1 MTNQDPHVNDYKDG
15 LNKDFNPESFPKTA
29 YEDAHNLRLFTSED
43 GQSLGAV
50 QNITGNRT
58 SAVIGQPIIGMCQ
71 LRDKVVV
78 FATDDSSEEGGE
90 GFIYE
95 VEFNFQDLGE
105 IAVPTQGV
113 NLVYSSPALKF
124 SRLRPIEAIGIFENT
139 NFQRVYFS
147 DFENPTRSINIADPN
162 VEELQV
168 TALNFFPNPGVFR
181 PVIDN
186 ISIGGN
192 LRAGIYSYCYFFTSG
207 GGNTTVIS
215 PISQQIHIVEADD
228 NNAQNSQSYFGVP
241 EILDDD
247 FTTNKQVSIKIDLS
261 DLPEDTYETIS
272 LVSVFLADFGE
283 LPQIAV
289 VESDDITGNTDS
301 ITLVHT
307 GNEGEE
313 IVSSF
318 EEFAT
323 GNVPFKTNKTFGIK
337 DNILFCA
344 NIKGYDI
351 NVPQFI
357 KEGLQTFR
365 FRQNSNNT
373 YLSVYRNP
381 FNDET
386 GTFFG
391 TDATGTYDGGTG
403 NTWLNDYQYKFQQDS
418 GVLGGSGQFI
428 SYEFCL
434 ERMEGDSSP
443 NTDAGLETYYNH
455 NQSIQI
461 LDIDDDVD
469 YLNRSFRDFSS
480 PYKRVLR
487 GYKRGE
493 VYRFG
498 IVFFNGAGASS
509 SVQYI
514 GDIKFPEISD
524 TSSSPVGT
532 TYGGQALYH
541 FPISLSRGY
550 DGSGD
555 AGYVDLFSLGIN
567 FTVNLDQDFLTTND
581 ITHYQI
587 VRCKRTEN
595 DKSRLA
601 QGVVNKWYLPS
612 TNQDH
617 PNTQNNS
624 EVFYPVAEMLDIP
637 GHLNRYYKNFGD
649 VDEGIGMH
657 SGFNSAPDAFGEQK
671 GSFNYAAGNVSGA
684 NKEGLH
690 GDMNIISSHV
700 HDVQSGT
707 GYDFHNNVF
716 NPILPSNDRRTGI
729 GYPGGSFLGEGPDDP
744 DDQSPRR
751 NIIETSVPY
760 QSAASVE
767 CLMSF
772 HCPEITFNHFVPTL
786 SGGADFL
793 RTVGLLSY
801 TTKFN
806 RFKDHQPFGLNGS
819 GSGGEDSYKFDTH
832 VVRAGKLRNFTQWG
846 HTLYCI
852 QENDGNGQSGVNNDR
867 GTMERGTEDNN
878 VGTARKKRRNYRPA
892 LGING
897 MLGADGQ
904 HELTYHYKKNEI
916 ERSERRIITKAR
928 QTSPLDALGNT
939 PADFHLHPS
948 NFEEIKDMQSI
959 VPITYVHDPTVTV
972 GDFVC
977 KNLAFELGNVLVD
990 GVEHT
995 RMAKHGTNLLISTG
1009 TIEGANFHSHSYQNK
1024 HDNAGRFI
1032 GNHPSF
1038 EAMAG
1043 NKGKNLA
1050 GSAFLVEY
1058 VRRNTNQYGGQSET
1072 AVAANTFFTTS
1083 APIKI
1088 TETNATTGEVTVT
1101 ASQNFKVFEG
1111 DTFVQFY
1118 EFMKNFWNNQYS
1130 KDDETSQN
1138 ASAFNYDGSSTFET
1152 VVLPVE
1158 SVINIELNAG
1168 ATRFVPNDGKFH
1180 PDEDDFPT
1188 NHRMQEQFDSNGIS
1202 NVLFNGTT
1210 KAFDYNPVFSEDQIT
1225 KIFFADP
1232 PNFRP
1237 VSEFDVRTYYSN
1249 TKILGESVDA
1259 FTRFGLLNYRD
1270 IDPAYGAI
1278 NRLLNLQDEIVTV
1291 QDDAIGV
1298 FLINTRE
1305 LANAESGALITLG
1318 TGDGVQDFS
1327 YITTQNGGIHQYA
1340 AVVADGVAYVLDAKR
1355 KALVILK
1362 GTTAQDLSKALGM
1375 NSYFND
1381 NIGGMMLLTK
1391 KQGGDNPLIGI
1402 GATLGYDTR
1411 NREVLISL
1419 FGNKY
1424 GYNLNNNYSYG
1435 PKRAFNAGT
1444 GTGLGLDGNI
1454 ELLYMNGVPFDVTNL
1469 PVQAGGSPG
1478 IINVDG
1484 DAVNTPGDELTAYGE
1499 ILESDITP
1507 LLPLPDFNSN
1517 LFDVLQNIDG
1527 NFESILP
1534 STKIEGSTLVYSEAM
1549 GKFTSF
1555 YSFVPSQY
1563 LNGFR
1568 ELMSVPNLLL
1578 GTDTERLFVHNE
1590 GDYGEFYGDVS
1601 DTSLTFIVN
1610 TGALLNKILRFIE
1623 YNCTVKDENGNVIQ
1637 SAGLNRIRVENDYQD
1652 SSEVEIDQVHRFRK
1666 FRIKLPR
1673 DEEGGRFRG
1682 TFFKVSLFFDNSVNL
1697 SLTLQ
1702 RIMSFFD
1709 IQTY

>member
-29 YEDAHNLRLFTSED
+29 YEDANNLRLFTSED
-43 GQSLGAV
+43 GQSLGAI
-50 QNITGNRT
+50 QNVTGTRVAA
-58 SAVIGQPIIGMCQ
+58 SIPQSIVGMCQ

-95 VEFNFQDLGE
+95 VEFNFQDFGND
-105 IAVPTQGV
+105 ADV
-113 NLVYSSPALKF
+113 NLIYSNPDLRF
-124 SRLRPIEAIGIFENT
+124 SRLRPIEAIGIFENA

-147 DFENPTRSINIADPN
+147 DFENPTRSINIADPL
-162 VEELQV
+162 VSTFAV
-168 TALNFFPNPGVFR
+168 SALNFFPNPGVVR
-181 PVIDN
+181 PVVDN
-186 ISIGGN
+186 VSGGGS
-192 LRAGIYSYCYFFTSG
+192 LRAGIYSYCYFFTSE

-215 PISQQIHIVEADD
+215 PMSQQVHIVQADD
-228 NNAQNSQSYFGVP
+228 NNASTTNNYFGIT
-241 EILDDD
+241 EIIDDD
-247 FTTNKQVSIKIDLS
+247 FATTKQVTLTVDLS
-261 DLPEDTYETIS
+261 ELPPDTYQTIS

-289 VESDDITGNTDS
+289 VESEDISGNTDS
-301 ITLVHT
+301 VILVHS

-344 NIKGYDI
+344 NIKGYEID
-351 NVPQFI
+351 VPDVI
-357 KEGLQTFR
+357 REGLETFR
-365 FRQNSNNT
+365 FRQNSSNT
-373 YLSVYRNP
+373 YDNYGVYQNP
-381 FNDET
+381 FNDES
-386 GTFFG
+386 GTVFG
-391 TDATGTYDGGTG
+391 EEAGGTYE
-403 NTWLNDYQYKFQQDS
+403 TWLDDYQYKFQQNS
-418 GVLGGSGQFI
+418 GVLGGSAEFI

-434 ERMEGDSSP
+434 HRMEGDSSP
-443 NTDAGLETYYNH
+443 NIGLGFLTNFFND
-455 NQSIQI
+455 NQAIDDI
-461 LDIDDDVD
+461 DIDDGVD
-469 YLNRSFRDFSS
+469 YLNRSFRDFAS
-480 PYKRVLR
+480 PYNRVVR

-498 IVFFNGAGASS
+498 IVFFNSAGGSS
-509 SVQYI
+509 SVQFI

-532 TYGGQALYH
+532 TYGGQPIFH

-550 DGSGD
+550 DGD
-555 AGYVDLFSLGIN
+555 NAGYTDLFSLGIN
-567 FTVNLDQDFLTTND
+567 FTVSLDQDFLAANE

-587 VRCKRTEN
+587 VRCKRKDS

-601 QGVVNKWYLPS
+601 QGVVNKWYLPA
-612 TNQDH
+612 TAFADADVQDN
-617 PNTQNNS
+617 PQ
-624 EVFYPVAEMLDIP
+624 VFYPVAEMLDIP
-637 GHLNRYYKNFGD
+637 GHLNRYHKNSGRFEHEG
-649 VDEGIGMH
+649 EGIG
-657 SGFNSAPDAFGEQK
+657 GNEAPTAFGENAEQFIYPL
-671 GSFNYAAGNVSGA
+671 GGINSAAFGDGI
-684 NKEGLH
+684 H
-690 GDMNIISSHV
+690 GDDGVKQPHV
-700 HDVQSGT
+700 HDVQDGT
-707 GYDFHNNVF
+707 GYDFHNSVF
-716 NPILPSNDRRTGI
+716 NTLLPSNDRRTGV
-729 GYPGGSFLGEGPDDP
+729 GYIGGSVLGEDP
-744 DDQSPRR
+744 DSSPTQSDRR

-772 HCPEITFNHFVPTL
+772 HCPEITFNHFVPSL
-786 SGGADFL
+786 SSGVDFL
-793 RTVGLLSY
+793 RTVGVLTY
-801 TTKFN
+801 TTKHN
-806 RFKDHQPFGLNGS
+806 TERKHHPFGIGPEGS
-819 GSGGEDSYKFDTH
+819 ELEYQYPPSLTRG
-832 VVRAGKLRNFTQWG
+832 GKLDNFTQWG
-846 HTLYCI
+846 HTLYSI
-852 QENDGNGQSGVNNDR
+852 QNSPGNTQNSISNSPGS
-867 GTMERGTEDNN
+867 MERGTDGGSETSITEKRKEFRPLLGCDN
-878 VGTARKKRRNYRPA
+878 
-892 LGING
+892 
-897 MLGADGQ
+897 MLGADSD
-904 HELTYHYKKNEI
+904 HEKTFFYRKKDPA
-916 ERSERRIITKAR
+916 RSDRKLITKAR
-928 QTSPLDALGNT
+928 QTSPLDVLGNA
-939 PADFHLHPS
+939 PADFHLQPE
-948 NFEEIKDMQSI
+948 NFEKIEDMQSI
-959 VPITYVHDPTVTV
+959 VPSTYVFDPTITV
-972 GDFVC
+972 GDFTC
-977 KNLAFELGNVLVD
+977 KNLAFEMGNVFVD
-990 GVEHT
+990 GMEHT
-995 RMAKHGTNLLISTG
+995 RMARHGTNLLISTG
-1009 TIEGANFHSHSYQNK
+1009 TIAGAKFHSTNSAT

-1032 GNHPSF
+1032 ANHPGF
-1038 EAMAG
+1038 AATAG
-1043 NKGKNLA
+1043 TRGENFA

-1058 VRRNTNQYGGQSET
+1058 VRRNTNQYGGQSQT

-1083 APIKI
+1083 APIKV
-1088 TETNATTGEVTVT
+1088 TEINATTGQETIT

-1111 DTFVQFY
+1111 DTFVQYY

-1130 KDDETSQN
+1130 KNDETSQN
-1138 ASAFNYDGSSTFET
+1138 ASAFNYNDSSTFET
-1152 VVLPVE
+1152 VVIPVE
-1158 SVINIELNAG
+1158 SVINTQLNAG
-1168 ATRFVPNDGKFH
+1168 ASRFAPNEGLFDPGEDVPENY
-1180 PDEDDFPT
+1180 
-1188 NHRMQEQFDSNGIS
+1188 RMQEQFDVNGVS

-1210 KAFDYNPVFSEDQIT
+1210 KAFEYNPVFSEDQIT

-1232 PNFRP
+1232 PDFNP

-1259 FTRFGLLNYRD
+1259 FTQFGILNYKD

-1278 NRLLNLQDEIVTV
+1278 NRLLNLQDEIVTI

-1298 FLINTRE
+1298 FLVNTRE
-1305 LANAESGALITLG
+1305 LAGAESGTLITLG

-1327 YITTQNGGIHQYA
+1327 YVTTQNGSIHQYA
-1340 AVVADGVAYVLDAKR
+1340 AVVADGVAYILDAKR

-1362 GTTAQDLSKALGM
+1362 GTTAQDVSKALGM

-1419 FGNKY
+1419 FGNQY

-1435 PKRAFNAGT
+1435 PNKAFNSGF

-1469 PVQAGGSPG
+1469 PVQAGGNPG

-1484 DAVNTPGDELTAYGE
+1484 DAINTPGDELSAYGE

-1517 LFDVLQNIDG
+1517 LFDVLQSIDG

-1534 STKIEGSTLVYSEAM
+1534 SSRIEGSTLVYSEPMA
-1549 GKFTSF
+1549 KFTSF
-1555 YSFVPSQY
+1555 YSCLPSQY

-1568 ELMSVPNLLL
+1568 ELMSVPTIL
-1578 GTDTERLFVHNE
+1578 GEGSVVNTTNRLFVHNE
-1590 GDYGEFYGDVS
+1590 GDYGRFYGEVS

>member
-1 MTNQDPHVNDYKDG
+1 M
-15 LNKDFNPESFPKTA
+15 
-29 YEDAHNLRLFTSED
+29 
-43 GQSLGAV
+43 
-50 QNITGNRT
+50 
-58 SAVIGQPIIGMCQ
+58 
-71 LRDKVVV
+71 
-78 FATDDSSEEGGE
+78 
-90 GFIYE
+90 
-95 VEFNFQDLGE
+95 
-105 IAVPTQGV
+105 
-113 NLVYSSPALKF
+113 
-124 SRLRPIEAIGIFENT
+124 
-139 NFQRVYFS
+139 
-147 DFENPTRSINIADPN
+147 
-162 VEELQV
+162 
-168 TALNFFPNPGVFR
+168 
-181 PVIDN
+181 
-186 ISIGGN
+186 
-192 LRAGIYSYCYFFTSG
+192 
-207 GGNTTVIS
+207 
-215 PISQQIHIVEADD
+215 
-228 NNAQNSQSYFGVP
+228 
-241 EILDDD
+241 
-247 FTTNKQVSIKIDLS
+247 
-261 DLPEDTYETIS
+261 
-272 LVSVFLADFGE
+272 
-283 LPQIAV
+283 
-289 VESDDITGNTDS
+289 
-301 ITLVHT
+301 
-307 GNEGEE
+307 
-313 IVSSF
+313 
-318 EEFAT
+318 
-323 GNVPFKTNKTFGIK
+323 
-337 DNILFCA
+337 
-344 NIKGYDI
+344 
-351 NVPQFI
+351 
-357 KEGLQTFR
+357 
-365 FRQNSNNT
+365 
-373 YLSVYRNP
+373 
-381 FNDET
+381 
-386 GTFFG
+386 
-391 TDATGTYDGGTG
+391 
-403 NTWLNDYQYKFQQDS
+403 
-418 GVLGGSGQFI
+418 
-428 SYEFCL
+428 
-434 ERMEGDSSP
+434 
-443 NTDAGLETYYNH
+443 
-455 NQSIQI
+455 
-461 LDIDDDVD
+461 
-469 YLNRSFRDFSS
+469 
-480 PYKRVLR
+480 
-487 GYKRGE
+487 
-493 VYRFG
+493 
-498 IVFFNGAGASS
+498 FFNGAGGSS

-524 TSSSPVGT
+524 TSSSQVGT

-567 FTVNLDQDFLTTND
+567 FTVNLDQDFLTAND

-587 VRCKRTEN
+587 VRCKRKDS
-595 DKSRLA
+595 DKTRLA
-601 QGVVNKWYLPS
+601 QGAVNKWYLPS

-617 PNTQNNS
+617 PNTQNDP

-637 GHLNRYYKNFGD
+637 GHLNRYYKNGGD
-649 VDEGIGMH
+649 DDEGIGMH

-671 GSFNYAAGNVSGA
+671 GSFNYGGGGIEGA

-772 HCPEITFNHFVPTL
+772 HCPEITFNHFVPNL
-786 SGGADFL
+786 SGGTDFL

-806 RFKDHQPFGLNGS
+806 RQKDHQPFGLADS

-832 VVRAGKLRNFTQWG
+832 VVKAGKLRNFTQWG

-852 QENDGNGQSGVNNDR
+852 QENDQNGQNGVDNDR

-892 LGING
+892 LGVDG
-897 MLGADGQ
+897 LLGADGQ
-904 HELTYHYKKNEI
+904 HELTYHYKKKHPK
-916 ERSERRIITKAR
+916 RSERRIITKAR
-928 QTSPLDALGNT
+928 QTSPLDALGNA

-959 VPITYVHDPTVTV
+959 VPSTYVHDSVVTV
-972 GDFVC
+972 GDFIC

-995 RMAKHGTNLLISTG
+995 RMARHGTNLLISTG
-1009 TIEGANFHSHSYQNK
+1009 TIAGAAFHCTTDNR
-1024 HDNAGRFI
+1024 DNAGRFI
-1032 GNHPSF
+1032 AKHPNF
-1038 EAMAG
+1038 GAMAG
-1043 NKGKNLA
+1043 PRAKNLA

-1083 APIKI
+1083 APIRI

-1118 EFMKNFWNNQYS
+1118 EFMKNFWNNQYN

-1138 ASAFNYDGSSTFET
+1138 ASAFLYDGSSTFET
-1152 VVLPVE
+1152 VVMPVE

-1180 PDEDDFPT
+1180 PDDDDFPT
-1188 NHRMQEQFDSNGIS
+1188 NHRMQENLDVNGVS

-1232 PNFRP
+1232 PNFNP

-1249 TKILGESVDA
+1249 TKILGETIDA
-1259 FTRFGLLNYRD
+1259 FTQFGLLNYRD

-1305 LANAESGALITLG
+1305 LASAESGALITLG
-1318 TGDGVQDFS
+1318 TGAGVQDFS
-1327 YITTQNGGIHQYA
+1327 YITTQNGSIHQYA
-1340 AVVADGVAYVLDAKR
+1340 AVVADGVAYVFDAKR
-1355 KALVILK
+1355 KALVILS
-1362 GTTAQDLSKALGM
+1362 GTKAEDISKALGM
-1375 NSYFND
+1375 NSFFND
-1381 NIGGMMLLTK
+1381 NVGGMMLLTK

-1424 GYNLNNNYSYG
+1424 GYNLNNNYAYG
-1435 PKRAFNAGT
+1435 PRQAFKG
-1444 GTGLGLDGNI
+1444 GISGLALDGNI
-1454 ELLYMNGVPFDVTNL
+1454 EILYMNGVPFDVTNL
-1469 PVQAGGSPG
+1469 PVQAGGNPG
-1478 IINVDG
+1478 VVNIDA
-1484 DAVNTPGDELTAYGE
+1484 DAVNTPGDSLSALGE
-1499 ILESDITP
+1499 IRETDITP
-1507 LLPLPDFNSN
+1507 LIPLPDFNSN

-1534 STKIEGSTLVYSEAM
+1534 ATKIDGSTLVYSEVM

-1555 YSFVPSQY
+1555 YSCLPSKY

-1568 ELMSVPNLLL
+1568 ELMSVPNFLS
-1578 GTDTERLFVHNE
+1578 GGAKQADKLFVHNE
-1590 GDYGEFYGDVS
+1590 GDYGEFYGEVS